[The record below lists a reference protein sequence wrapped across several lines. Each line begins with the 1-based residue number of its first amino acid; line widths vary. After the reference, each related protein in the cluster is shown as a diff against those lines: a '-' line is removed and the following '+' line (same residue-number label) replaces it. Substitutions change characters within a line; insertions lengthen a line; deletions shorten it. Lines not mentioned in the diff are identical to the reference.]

1 VAVAPSEN
9 QTYLA
14 GDDQLDMTCLKL
26 NYATPRV
33 TLALLRPPAI
43 ASSMSLE
50 EFLLIRPNSGP
61 ALLINHKFRLISCI
75 FYMLFSVADPDP
87 DGSGSD

>member
-1 VAVAPSEN
+1 MS
-9 QTYLA
+9 LS
-14 GDDQLDMTCLKL
+14 KL

-33 TLALLRPPAI
+33 TLALLRPPAM

-61 ALLINHKFRLISCI
+61 ALQINHKFRLILCI
-75 FYMLFSVADPDP
+75 FYMLISVADP